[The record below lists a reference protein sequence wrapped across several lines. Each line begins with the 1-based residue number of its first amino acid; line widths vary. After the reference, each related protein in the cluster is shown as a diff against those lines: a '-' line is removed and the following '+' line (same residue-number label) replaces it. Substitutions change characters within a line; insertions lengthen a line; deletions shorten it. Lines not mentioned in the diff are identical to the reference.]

1 MLMHNGFNQNY
12 EVSVSGGNTKT
23 KHNISLGYRSEE
35 GLFKDDNYK
44 RYNARVALDHQLFD
58 NVQVGTNIIYA
69 YVDKNNRYSPLN
81 MANKNCSYLETL

>member
-1 MLMHNGFNQNY
+1 MTYLEKGYDTNYRDMLMHNGFNQNY

-69 YVDKNNRYSPLN
+69 YVVIVR
-81 MANKNCSYLETL
+81 